1 MPYSIPLN
9 QRVQLRRDIA
19 ANWTHGNPVLKAG
32 ELGYETD
39 TERVKIGDG
48 STAWTGLPYFGGGG
62 NLGELQDVTITN
74 AANGDFLRWNGTAWI
89 NDAVNLSTD
98 TVGSYVQSLVAGSGI
113 TITNNSGE
121 AATPTVAVT
130 TNTFEAYGAA
140 SSAVSAHEADTT
152 NIHGITNTSLLVTTT
167 ATQTLTNKTIH
178 SPIFTGSVSGL
189 TSTVNSAA
197 IVWTYYNAEVDLPAA
212 GSNHGMFAHV
222 HATGAAYYAH
232 AGAWYRL
239 ANQVALDLKAPSASP
254 TFTGTPSAPTA
265 SAGTKTTQV
274 ATTAFVM
281 NSTDNDQ
288 FILAGQIF

>member
-1 MPYSIPLN
+1 MPYSIPLH
-9 QRVQLRRDIA
+9 QRAQLRRDIST
-19 ANWTHGNPVLKAG
+19 NWTYGNPVLKDG

-39 TERVKIGDG
+39 TERVKIGNG
-48 STAWTGLPYFGGGG
+48 STEWTGLPYFGGGG

-74 AANGDFLRWNGTAWI
+74 AADGDFLRWNGTAWI

-113 TITNNSGE
+113 TLTNNSGE

-130 TNTFEAYGAA
+130 ANTFEAYGAA

-167 ATQTLTNKTIH
+167 ATQTLTNKTID
-178 SPIFTGSVSGL
+178 SPIFTGTVSGL
-189 TSTVNSAA
+189 TSTVNSAD
-197 IVWTYYNAEVDLPAA
+197 IIWTYYSSEENLPPAA
-212 GSNHGMFAHV
+212 EKHGMFAHV
-222 HATGAAYYAH
+222 HSTGAAYYAH

-239 ANQVALDLKAPSASP
+239 ANQVDLDLKAPIASP
-254 TFTGTPSAPTA
+254 TFTGTPLAPTA

>member
-1 MPYSIPLN
+1 MPYSIPLH
-9 QRVQLRRDIA
+9 QRAQLRRDIST
-19 ANWTHGNPVLKAG
+19 NWTYGNPVLKDG

-39 TERVKIGDG
+39 TERVKIGNG
-48 STAWTGLPYFGGGG
+48 STEWTGLPYFGSGG

-74 AANGDFLRWNGTAWI
+74 AADGDFLRWNGTAWI

-113 TITNNSGE
+113 TLTNNSGE

-130 TNTFEAYGAA
+130 ANTFEAYGAA
-140 SSAVSAHEADTT
+140 SSAVSSHEADTT
-152 NIHGITNTSLLVTTT
+152 NIHGIANTSLLVTTT
-167 ATQTLTNKTIH
+167 GTQTLTNKTIA
-178 SPIFTGSVSGL
+178 SPTFTGTVSGISITATQVGL
-189 TSTVNSAA
+189 GNVDNTSDANKPVSTAGQ
-197 IVWTYYNAEVDLPAA
+197 NAL
-212 GSNHGMFAHV
+212 N
-222 HATGAAYYAH
+222 
-232 AGAWYRL
+232 
-239 ANQVALDLKAPSASP
+239 LKADIASP
-254 TFTGTPSAPTA
+254 TFTGTPVAPTA

>member
-1 MPYSIPLN
+1 MPYSIPLH
-9 QRVQLRRDIA
+9 QRAQLRRDIST
-19 ANWTHGNPVLKAG
+19 NWTYGNPVLKDG

-39 TERVKIGDG
+39 TERVKIGNG

-62 NLGELQDVTITN
+62 TLGELQDVTITN
-74 AANGDFLRWNGTAWI
+74 SANGDFLRWDGTAWI

-98 TVGSYVQSLVAGSGI
+98 TVGSYVQSLIAGSAI

-121 AATPTVAVT
+121 AATPTIAVT
-130 TNTFEAYGAA
+130 ANTFEAYGAA

-167 ATQTLTNKTIH
+167 ATQTLTNKTID
-178 SPIFTGSVSGL
+178 SPTFTGTVSGISVSAAQVGL
-189 TSTVNSAA
+189 GNVDNTSDVNKPIS
-197 IVWTYYNAEVDLPAA
+197 TA
-212 GSNHGMFAHV
+212 GQ
-222 HATGAAYYAH
+222 T
-232 AGAWYRL
+232 
-239 ANQVALDLKAPSASP
+239 ALNLKANIESP
-254 TFTGTPSAPTA
+254 TFTGTPAAPTA